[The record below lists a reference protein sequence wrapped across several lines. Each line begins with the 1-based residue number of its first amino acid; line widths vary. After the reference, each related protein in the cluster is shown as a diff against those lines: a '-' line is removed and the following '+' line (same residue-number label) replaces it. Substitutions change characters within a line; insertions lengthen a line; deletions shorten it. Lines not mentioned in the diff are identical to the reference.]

1 MQAALDW
8 EIREIQKDIEEE
20 RKRWDGVYSDEE
32 GDGAETEAVFK
43 DQRRRNDVIQAVLDE
58 VTKTNKK

>member
-1 MQAALDW
+1 MLAALDW
-8 EIREIQKDIEEE
+8 KIREIQKDIEQE

>member
-8 EIREIQKDIEEE
+8 EIREIQKDIEVE

>member
-1 MQAALDW
+1 MDW

-43 DQRRRNDVIQAVLDE
+43 DQTRRNDVIQAVLDE

>member
-1 MQAALDW
+1 MDW

>member
-1 MQAALDW
+1 M
-8 EIREIQKDIEEE
+8 E